1 MEAFSHRGGLAFRL
15 TELGRTTELPEESS
29 WPNATRLE
37 PRVDWDVA
45 RVVLSSLRR
54 DGCARNVMP
63 SKKKPRD
70 PPSECASIPG
80 IASTPG
86 MTSIALSAA
95 LNTSHHSMPN
105 IMLAADEQ
113 ADITAYIMSLKWP
126 LGAPL
131 SLVADEN
138 RNFRVRKHLGR
149 HATLLTAVCASGRHA
164 ARVLVPE
171 ASDETHLVFRESKRW
186 PAPSVSQYRW

>member
-1 MEAFSHRGGLAFRL
+1 
-15 TELGRTTELPEESS
+15 
-29 WPNATRLE
+29 
-37 PRVDWDVA
+37 
-45 RVVLSSLRR
+45 
-54 DGCARNVMP
+54 MP

-113 ADITAYIMSLKWP
+113 ADITAYIMSLK
-126 LGAPL
+126 
-131 SLVADEN
+131 
-138 RNFRVRKHLGR
+138 
-149 HATLLTAVCASGRHA
+149 
-164 ARVLVPE
+164 
-171 ASDETHLVFRESKRW
+171 
-186 PAPSVSQYRW
+186 